1 MEPVVFAKQM
11 IDFNKTT
18 FDNAFNS
25 MVMLQEQTERTVNTF
40 LEQTPWLPE
49 DGKKVLDHWVKT
61 YKKGRDDFKK
71 AVDQNFKTAEAL
83 FVETGKTEKA
93 KTKKTPE
100 A

>member
-1 MEPVVFAKQM
+1 MEPAVFAKQM

-25 MVMLQEQTERTVNTF
+25 MVMLQEQTESMVNTF

-49 DGKKVLDHWVKT
+49 DGKKVLDQWVKT

-71 AVDQNFKTAEAL
+71 AIDQNFEKAEAL

-93 KTKKTPE
+93 KTKKSPE